1 MGVVLS
7 DRMGT
12 NGSEMAAQH
21 RNKKNCQDSHAEELV
36 KK

>member
-21 RNKKNCQDSHAEELV
+21 RNIKIVRIVMQKNW
-36 KK
+36 